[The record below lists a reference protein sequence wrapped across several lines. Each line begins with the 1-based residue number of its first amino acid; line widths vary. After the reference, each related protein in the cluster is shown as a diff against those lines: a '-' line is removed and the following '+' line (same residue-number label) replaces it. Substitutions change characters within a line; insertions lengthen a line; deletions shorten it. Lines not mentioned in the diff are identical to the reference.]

1 MDIALFPGCLVDMM
15 YPEVGMAAVHVLERL
30 GCHVTLPQEQVC
42 CGQPLTNSGFG
53 KKAKPMMKHLI
64 DAYAE
69 YPTIV
74 SLSGSC
80 AFQIKDECA
89 QYFQN
94 DAQMLKKQKAVA
106 SHIYEFS
113 QFIVDVLGVTDVGA
127 ELNASAT
134 YHASCHLTR
143 MLHIV
148 DQPLELLS
156 HVHGLRYIPMEAP
169 GRCCGFGGTFSVK
182 EPDISSQMVHEKAE
196 HVLATEADYLIGAD
210 QACLLN
216 IEGALQHMY
225 EAGETTRQVKVM
237 HLAQVLD
244 CMPTSQRFYMPKPQA
259 SAPSHLGSQT
269 RSESEARP
277 NAQVNANLNAQASH
291 AKEAK

>member
-1 MDIALFPGCLVDMM
+1 MPIEENVANGMDIALFPGCLVDMM

-30 GCHVTLPQEQVC
+30 GCHITLPHDQVC

-53 KKAKPMMKHLI
+53 EKAKPMMENLLN
-64 DAYAE
+64 AYAE

-80 AFQIKDECA
+80 AFQLKDECA
-89 QYFQN
+89 KYFR
-94 DAQMLKKQKAVA
+94 DDPDMLAKQRAVA

-113 QFIVDVLGVTDVGA
+113 QFIVDVLGVHDVGA

-143 MLHIV
+143 MMGIER
-148 DQPLELLS
+148 QPLDLIS
-156 HVHGLRYIPMEAP
+156 HVHGLRFIPMEAP

-225 EAGETTRQVKVM
+225 EAGETKRQVKVL

-244 CMPTSQRFYMPKPQA
+244 MVPASTPLYMA
-259 SAPSHLGSQT
+259 G
-269 RSESEARP
+269 
-277 NAQVNANLNAQASH
+277 
-291 AKEAK
+291 AKEAR

>member
-30 GCHVTLPQEQVC
+30 GCHITLPQDQVC

-53 KKAKPMMKHLI
+53 EKAKPMMTNVLN
-64 DAYAE
+64 AYAD
-69 YPTIV
+69 YPVIV

-80 AFQIKDECA
+80 TYQLKDECA
-89 QYFQN
+89 RYFQ
-94 DAQMLKKQKAVA
+94 DDPEMRTKQQAVA

-127 ELNASAT
+127 ELNASFT

-143 MLHIV
+143 MLGV
-148 DQPLELLS
+148 KTEPLELLS
-156 HVHGLRYIPMEAP
+156 HVHGLRYIEMQAP
-169 GRCCGFGGTFSVK
+169 ARCCGFGGTFSVK

-196 HVLATEADYLIGAD
+196 HVLATEADYLVGAD

-216 IEGALQHMY
+216 IEGALEHMY
-225 EAGETTRQVKVM
+225 ETGQTKRQIKVRN
-237 HLAQVLD
+237 LAQILD
-244 CMPTSQRFYMPKPQA
+244 NVPKGKRFYMPSKSNAVPNDAAVGNAPTNDATLDNAPAFA
-259 SAPSHLGSQT
+259 SSQT
-269 RSESEARP
+269 SAD
-277 NAQVNANLNAQASH
+277 
-291 AKEAK
+291 AKEAN